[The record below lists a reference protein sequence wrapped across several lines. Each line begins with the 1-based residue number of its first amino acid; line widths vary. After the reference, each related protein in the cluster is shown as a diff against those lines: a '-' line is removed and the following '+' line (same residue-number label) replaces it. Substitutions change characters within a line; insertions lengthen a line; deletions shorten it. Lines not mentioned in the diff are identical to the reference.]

1 MKRGEIYFLLKE
13 QLINNSVQ
21 AGLRPVIVVQ
31 NDIGNHFSPT
41 TIVCSITSAKKKSLP
56 THLYIGTSGGLYKE
70 STILCEQ
77 IQTVDKKDLKSYVG
91 CITDQ
96 TILNALN
103 YKILISLGIAD
114 KTIIKRAYL
123 SKQSLNANIATQEE

>member
-1 MKRGEIYFLLKE
+1 MKRGEIYFLFKE

-21 AGLRPVIVVQ
+21 AGLRPVIIVQ
-31 NDIGNHFSPT
+31 NDVGNRFSPT
-41 TIVCSITSAKKKSLP
+41 TIVCSITSAKKKNLP
-56 THLYIGTSGGLYKE
+56 THLYIGTSGGLYEE

-91 CITDQ
+91 CITNQ
-96 TILNALN
+96 TILNELN
-103 YKILISLGIAD
+103 NKILISLGIMN
-114 KTIIKRAYL
+114 KTIIKQAYL